1 MSLSITDSE
10 FEKQVLQSKGLKLV
24 DFWAAWCGPCRAIAP
39 TIESIA
45 SEQSDKVGVFK
56 LDVDAN
62 TQTPAKYQIRGIPTV
77 LFFKDGVVVDRIV
90 GAQSKDVFLQ
100 TIAKHQGE

>member
-56 LDVDAN
+56 LDVDSN